1 MKKETVKVDEKMI
14 FCTVKIVGIFIK
26 IEIWRKN
33 VFFETTCV
41 KKNKFIMSEKLLPVE
56 EKEN

>member
-1 MKKETVKVDEKMI
+1 MI
-14 FCTVKIVGIFIK
+14 ICTVKIVGIFYK
-26 IEIWRKN
+26 KVIEIWRKN